1 MLAYL
6 DSSALVKRGINERE
20 TDALGDFLDDSIAH
34 GGDLVSSSL
43 AMIEVSRALRS
54 RLEEWDP
61 SQVARQIEVALS
73 GVSEQA
79 LTDSVLAL
87 ARRLEP
93 RALRTLDAIHLA
105 TAILLDADLVV
116 GYDDR
121 LLAAAEE
128 HGLRTVSPG
137 R

>member
-6 DSSALVKRGINERE
+6 DSSALVKRGIDERE
-20 TDALGDFLDDSIAH
+20 TVALNEYLGESVAR
-34 GGDLVSSSL
+34 GGDLASSSL

-54 RLEEWDP
+54 RLEQWHP
-61 SQVARQIEVALS
+61 AQVASQLDLALS

-79 LTDSVLAL
+79 LTDAVLAL

-93 RALRTLDAIHLA
+93 RGLRSLDAIHLS
-105 TAILLDADLVV
+105 TAILLDSDIVV

>member
-20 TDALGDFLDDSIAH
+20 TVALGDFLDDSIAR
-34 GGDLVSSSL
+34 GDDLISSSL
-43 AMIEVSRALRS
+43 AVVEVSRALRS
-54 RLEEWDP
+54 RREEWDP
-61 SQVARQIEVALS
+61 AQVARQIDVAMS
-73 GVSEQA
+73 GVSEHA

-93 RALRTLDAIHLA
+93 RALRSLDAIHLA
-105 TAILLDADLVV
+105 TAILLDSDVVV

-128 HGLRTVSPG
+128 HGLRAVSPG